1 MYSPP
6 QLRNFSGKIENFKL
20 MLDSYLELVPD
31 QPKTRTLISSVTDY
45 NDKPSN
51 SIYDW
56 CRSTRIDWIS
66 PYELKL
72 TGDIY
77 TLKPNNL

>member
-1 MYSPP
+1 MYCPP

-31 QPKTRTLISSVTDY
+31 QPQTKTLIPSATDY
-45 NDKPSN
+45 NGKPSN

-56 CRSTRIDWIS
+56 CTSTRIDQIS

-72 TGDIY
+72 TGDTY
-77 TLKPNNL
+77 TVKTK